1 MGGPKGLLRIG
12 GQPILEYV
20 LDQVKWP
27 GPTWLITAPG
37 KEHPPGWERFDREL
51 HDPIGGLGPLRGV
64 LTALDELRTPLLVVM
79 TVDMP
84 GVGNA
89 HLTWL
94 LAQLNL
100 RPEWLGVMC
109 RRRDAGIEKVEPF
122 PLALRSEARPVI
134 ENRLAAHRRS
144 MMGLLEEPGFIDI
157 PAPAEWDAAVWT
169 NLNDADDFARFV
181 KRGEE

>member
-12 GQPILEYV
+12 ELPILEYV
-20 LDQVKWP
+20 LDQLKWP

-37 KEHPPGWERFDREL
+37 REHPPGWERFDREL
-51 HDPIGGLGPLRGV
+51 HDPIAGLGPLRGV

-84 GVGNA
+84 GAEIA
-89 HLTWL
+89 HLKWL
-94 LAQLNL
+94 LSQLNL
-100 RPEWLGVMC
+100 RPECLGVMC

-122 PLALRSEARPVI
+122 PLALRAEARPVI
-134 ENRLAAHRRS
+134 EHRLAAHRRS
-144 MMGLLEEPGFIDI
+144 VMGLLEEPDFIGI

-169 NLNDADDFARFV
+169 NLNDAGDFARFV